1 MDFNSVFHSL
11 QELFPQVDV
20 RILKAVAIEHSK
32 DVTEAIEAIL
42 FEVLPAISSPQEV
55 LPTSDGQGETILL
68 RHHEA
73 VEEENAGLSS
83 ETRSVAC
90 DAAIG
95 TDDISDTLS
104 VKLTFSDKASGSDD
118 TSDTLSV
125 KSTCSDE
132 ASGADHMSD
141 TLSVKSTCSDEAAAG
156 SVVSTARVNDLD
168 DYKGGDMSSAEYN
181 EIKNLL
187 DGSSKYGSL
196 VVPSFMTHEVTV
208 VSGHSGVALHSG
220 NQDSNGEISYES
232 LPSIHRE
239 NHQDHSCSSTSSP
252 KGDNSGIAYDFL
264 SSISRENHQDHPLSD
279 SSSLEDHKSR
289 TIQGFELP
297 VNKEKLDYGCSGA
310 MPDNDVSNIVSG
322 YRKPASTGSLA
333 SSVEPLIFGTHMDD
347 NVNKS
352 YPSTITSTS
361 GQVVSIDLLQEFIS
375 DAKNYK
381 KTLLLAM
388 ESVFDKMRKV
398 EIQEKAAEQAK
409 EEASRSCSDIL
420 TEVENLKQMVNQAR
434 ETYDMHAGEVYG
446 EKSILATEARE
457 LQSRLLNLSNERD
470 KSLSVIDEMQQ
481 TLQERL
487 AAAEEERVAAEK
499 EKLEKEESARKAL
512 DEQVVIMDNVVE
524 ESKRLQQE
532 AKENSKL
539 REFLMDRGRIVD
551 TLQGEIAVICED
563 VKLLKEKIDGHLP
576 ISRSLSSSQSS
587 ASSSLSL
594 KRATPDYVVK
604 QTESSDKLIMPS
616 EEQLS
621 DGDRS
626 RNLSS
631 NESQM
636 SALDDEWVLFLKDEA
651 VPLNSV
657 A

>member
-55 LPTSDGQGETILL
+55 LPTSDEQGETILL

-208 VSGHSGVALHSG
+208 VSGHSGVALPSG

-322 YRKPASTGSLA
+322 YRKPASTGSL
-333 SSVEPLIFGTHMDD
+333 
-347 NVNKS
+347 
-352 YPSTITSTS
+352 
-361 GQVVSIDLLQEFIS
+361 
-375 DAKNYK
+375 

-563 VKLLKEKIDGHLP
+563 VKLLKERIDGHLP

-604 QTESSDKLIMPS
+604 QTESSDKLIMPG